1 MKKIYLII
9 IAVISTFSLKSQ
21 VIITEIADP
30 NNNDK
35 ARFIELTNIG
45 QDAFDLTG
53 YNLIRWT
60 NKNPDPTESSKK
72 DLSSYG
78 SIASGTILT
87 FAANATEFEATYG
100 FAPTA
105 SFGTGG
111 VADSNGDDHI
121 AIRNGSTIYDIFG
134 VPGVDGSGT
143 AHEFEDGRAERK
155 ASVVA
160 PSATW
165 DASEWN
171 IDNDGGGGDG
181 AQDAPSGY
189 DPGSWVGF
197 SGNTSPTLVVQSP
210 NNSAI
215 IFSSSLNII
224 LSIENFSVA
233 NGTGDGHIH
242 YSLDG
247 GSEVMKYDEDPIALT
262 DLSEGNHVLV
272 VSLVDNN
279 HAALSPAVQATL
291 NFAVDVPA
299 QVSNLSE
306 LRFANEGEAL
316 EITGEIILTYE
327 QSFRNAKVFQD
338 TSAGIYIDDP
348 NGVISTNYTN
358 GDGVTGLTGT
368 LSTYG
373 GLLQFTPI
381 SDPGNATSTSN
392 NVTPVTLT
400 LSQLTTAAEDY
411 ESQLVKVE
419 NVTITGDSGET
430 TFINGKVYTLSQDQ
444 DNFPL
449 RTTFYNFSNEPLP
462 TSSFDIV
469 GVINERSEVG
479 LHLAP
484 RDFDDTT
491 LDISNFEAADFYVYP
506 NPVENN
512 LNFSGL
518 TSSVQTSVFD
528 MLGKLHLQTEV
539 TNTLDVSVLKSG
551 LYMVE
556 IKNEKSSKVFKMLK
570 K

>member
-1 MKKIYLII
+1 MNYMKYIYLI
-9 IAVISTFSLKSQ
+9 
-21 VIITEIADP
+21 
-30 NNNDK
+30 
-35 ARFIELTNIG
+35 FI
-45 QDAFDLTG
+45 F
-53 YNLIRWT
+53 NLSW
-60 NKNPDPTESSKK
+60 
-72 DLSSYG
+72 
-78 SIASGTILT
+78 
-87 FAANATEFEATYG
+87 
-100 FAPTA
+100 
-105 SFGTGG
+105 SFGQ
-111 VADSNGDDHI
+111 
-121 AIRNGSTIYDIFG
+121 
-134 VPGVDGSGT
+134 T
-143 AHEFEDGRAERK
+143 AVFINEIHY
-155 ASVVA
+155 
-160 PSATW
+160 
-165 DASEWN
+165 
-171 IDNDGGGGDG
+171 DNDGGDVDEGFEIAGPAGTDLSTYTVTKYNGSDGTSYGTINLSGTIPDLSNGYGVLWFGVPSNGLQNGAPDGLALDNGGTLIQFLSYESTMTASGGPADG
-181 AQDAPSGY
+181 VTSTDIGVSETTSTP
-189 DPGSWVGF
+189 VGE
-197 SGNTSPTLVVQSP
+197 SLQLTGNGITYEDFTWGGPLVNTNNAVNTGQSFEVVTGPTLSITTP
-210 NNSAI
+210 LNNATFYVDQVDVS
-215 IFSSSLNII
+215 
-224 LSIENFSVA
+224 LSIDNFSVA

-247 GSEVMKYDEDPIALT
+247 GSEVMKYDTDPITLT
-262 DLSEGNHVLV
+262 GLSDGNHVLV

-279 HAALSPAVQATL
+279 HDALSPAVQATL
-291 NFAVDVPA
+291 SFTVDVPT

-306 LRFANEGEAL
+306 LRLANEGETL
-316 EITGEIILTYE
+316 EITGEIFLTYE

-338 TSAGIYIDDP
+338 TSAGIYVDDP

-373 GLLQFTPI
+373 GLLQFTPV

-462 TSSFDIV
+462 TSSFDVV
-469 GVINERSEVG
+469 GIINERSGVG

-484 RDFDDTT
+484 RDLDDTT

-518 TSSVQTSVFD
+518 TSSVQASVFD
-528 MLGKLHLQTEV
+528 MLGKLHLQAEV
-539 TNTLDVSVLKSG
+539 TNTLDVSGLKAG

-570 K
+570 Q

>member
-1 MKKIYLII
+1 MNYMKYIYLIFI
-9 IAVISTFSLKSQ
+9 FNLSWSFAQTPVFFN
-21 VIITEIADP
+21 EIH
-30 NNNDK
+30 
-35 ARFIELTNIG
+35 
-45 QDAFDLTG
+45 
-53 YNLIRWT
+53 Y
-60 NKNPDPTESSKK
+60 
-72 DLSSYG
+72 
-78 SIASGTILT
+78 
-87 FAANATEFEATYG
+87 
-100 FAPTA
+100 
-105 SFGTGG
+105 
-111 VADSNGDDHI
+111 
-121 AIRNGSTIYDIFG
+121 
-134 VPGVDGSGT
+134 
-143 AHEFEDGRAERK
+143 
-155 ASVVA
+155 
-160 PSATW
+160 
-165 DASEWN
+165 
-171 IDNDGGGGDG
+171 DNDGGDVDEGFEIAGPAGTDLSTYTVTKYNGSNGTSYGTINLSGTIPDLSNGYGVLWFGVPTNGLQNGGPDG
-181 AQDAPSGY
+181 LALDNDGTLIQFLSYESSPFTASGGPA
-189 DPGSWVGF
+189 DGVTSTDIGVSESSSTPVGESLQLTGTGITYEDF
-197 SGNTSPTLVVQSP
+197 TWGGPLVNTNNAVNTGQSFEVVTTPTLSITTP
-210 NNSAI
+210 LNNATFYVDQVDVS
-215 IFSSSLNII
+215 
-224 LSIENFSVA
+224 LSIDNFSVA

-279 HAALSPAVQATL
+279 HAVLNPAVQATL
-291 NFAVDVPA
+291 NFTVDVPA
-299 QVSNLSE
+299 QVANLSE
-306 LRFANEGEAL
+306 LRSANEGEAL
-316 EITGEIILTYE
+316 EITGEIILVYK

-338 TSAGIYIDDP
+338 TSAGIYVDDP
-348 NGVISTNYTN
+348 NGVISTNYSN

-373 GLLQFTPI
+373 GLLQFTPF

-449 RTTFYNFSNEPLP
+449 RTTFYNFSSEPLP
-462 TSSFDIV
+462 TSSFDVV
-469 GVINERSEVG
+469 GIINERSGVG

-484 RDFDDTT
+484 RDLDDTT

-528 MLGKLHLQTEV
+528 MLGKLHLQSEV
-539 TNTLDVSVLKSG
+539 TNTLDVSGLKAG

-556 IKNEKSSKVFKMLK
+556 IKNETSSKVFKMLK
-570 K
+570 Q